1 MNTRV
6 LRYASLLAV
15 AGVTSFVAAALY
27 LQGLGVAPRA
37 LGPYV
42 EGRSA
47 GHNALITGAGGWLH
61 NILLALDR
69 GERQPYVLLPL
80 SVGAQAAPAP
90 AAAAHGG
97 LVCLHDAACRR
108 ERVFAS
114 TAGEVRAAVAAAQPG
129 DVITLLPGVYRFQG
143 AALAARNAGT
153 EQAPVTL
160 RSDRPG
166 SVVIEFDTA
175 EGFAV
180 SAPYWRFENLSIKGV
195 CADHALCE
203 HAFHVTG
210 GAHHFA
216 AVNNTIS
223 DFNAHL
229 KINGS
234 GGGFPDNGLIEH
246 NTLLNTTP
254 RRTTK
259 PVTPIDL
266 VAANGWTIRA
276 NRIADFVKAQ
286 GDRVS
291 YGAFAKGAGS
301 GTVFERN
308 VVLCEEKL
316 QGEPGQRVG
325 LSFGG
330 GGTGKPYC
338 RDHRCITEQDHGAM
352 RDNLIA
358 SCSDAGIYINSA
370 ADTQLVH
377 NTLLDTA
384 GIDVRYPESGADIIG
399 NLVDGTIRARNG
411 ARLRSVDNLDT
422 PIAYLYAGLHPVR
435 KLFADVSS
443 LDLSWK
449 ATPPRRAL
457 TARSLDLCGKQR
469 PVWAAYGAFESF
481 GQCVR

>member
-1 MNTRV
+1 MNARA
-6 LRYASLLAV
+6 LRYASLLAL
-15 AGVTSFVAAALY
+15 AGVTTFVAAALY

-47 GHNALITGAGGWLH
+47 GHNAVITGAGEWLQK
-61 NILLALDR
+61 ILLALDR
-69 GERQPYVLLPL
+69 GERQPYVLAPL
-80 SVGAQAAPAP
+80 SVGAQPVLAP
-90 AAAAHGG
+90 AARSGV
-97 LVCLHDAACRR
+97 VCLNEANCRR
-108 ERVFAS
+108 VRVFAS
-114 TAGEVRAAVAAAQPG
+114 TANEVRAAVAAAQAG

-143 AALAARNAGT
+143 APLAARHGGT
-153 EQAPVTL
+153 EQAPATL
-160 RSDRPG
+160 RAERPG
-166 SVVIEFDTA
+166 SVVIEFDAA

-180 SAPYWRFENLSIKGV
+180 SAPYWHFENLTIKGV
-195 CADHALCE
+195 CADHARCD

-210 GAHHFA
+210 DAHHFA

-223 DFNAHL
+223 DFNAHI

-234 GGGFPDNGLIEH
+234 GGSFPDNGLIEH
-246 NTLLNTTP
+246 NTLINTTV
-254 RRTTK
+254 RHTTN

-276 NRIADFVKAQ
+276 NRIADFIKGQ

-291 YGAFAKGAGS
+291 YGAFAKGAGN

-358 SCSDAGIYINSA
+358 SCSDAGIYLNSS

-411 ARLRSVDNLDT
+411 ARLRSLDNLDT
-422 PIAYLYAGLHPVR
+422 PIAYLYAGYHPVR
-435 KLFADVSS
+435 KLFADVSA
-443 LDLSWK
+443 LDLHWLG
-449 ATPPRRAL
+449 APPRRAL